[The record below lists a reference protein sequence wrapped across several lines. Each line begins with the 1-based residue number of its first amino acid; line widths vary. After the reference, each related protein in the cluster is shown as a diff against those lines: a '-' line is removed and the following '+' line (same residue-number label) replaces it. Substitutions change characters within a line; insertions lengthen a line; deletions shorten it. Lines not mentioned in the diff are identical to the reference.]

1 MSRFYKISSPYDEDC
16 NVKIVRKVYQNNGN
30 LALQLITDCGEP
42 YAMLTVNLSN
52 KKLPMNT
59 AYVDT
64 NNLPQAEEFINKYGL
79 GRHLGK
85 FAFSGY
91 CCYPLYE
98 FHVEMVED

>member
-1 MSRFYKISSPYDEDC
+1 MPKYYKISSQYDEDC
-16 NVKIVRKVYQNNGN
+16 NVKIVRKSYQNNGN

-52 KKLPMNT
+52 KKLPANT

-64 NNLPQAEEFINKYGL
+64 NNLPQAEEFISKNGL
-79 GRHLGK
+79 GFHLGK

-98 FHVEMVED
+98 FNIEMVEG